1 MTTDEIAPCCAEA
14 LRTQCAEGLFAEV
27 ENI

>member
-1 MTTDEIAPCCAEA
+1 MTTDEIAPCYVEA
-14 LRTQCAEGLFAEV
+14 LRTECAEGLFAEV